1 MPKAEYGPL
10 LMTPGGVVE
19 RDTAVSTD
27 TLLWGDP
34 VSVALCIWLQGLSTT
49 AQPRSHTEPAQLTR
63 MQANARVREL
73 RRSLLPTH
81 RARALAASM
90 PRSG

>member
-1 MPKAEYGPL
+1 MRKAEYGPL

-34 VSVALCIWLQGLSTT
+34 VTVALCMWLQGLSATT
-49 AQPRSHTEPAQLTR
+49 QPRSHAEPAQLTR